1 MSDHDREFKPRGTLA
16 ILAIFVITIIVL
28 WGSVYLI
35 LLQRGATQ

>member
-1 MSDHDREFKPRGTLA
+1 MSEPDDQFKPRGTIA
-16 ILAIFVITIIVL
+16 ILVIFVITIIVL